1 MEHPFDEL
9 RGVLATTA
17 GYTGGAKVNPTYE
30 QVSAGGT
37 GHAESV
43 EVRYNPA
50 RWAVDRVRFAARL

>member
-50 RWAVDRVRFAARL
+50 RWAVDRVRFAVRL